1 MKRRE
6 FLGLVGGVIAR
17 PFATRP
23 PHSMPAIAAF
33 AAAVIFMLNPTIA
46 EAETPSLK
54 IGLVTCDA
62 WLSNP
67 GYARDGENWVYGFW
81 DGLVQ
86 GLGHPNR
93 IGQLPNL
100 DLMLDDVRSNCR
112 GKPSSTLAESASLTF
127 ERARQ
132 GAFSAPPPGK

>member
-1 MKRRE
+1 MKQLE
-6 FLGLVGGVIAR
+6 FSGLVAGIVMAMS
-17 PFATRP
+17 PAT
-23 PHSMPAIAAF
+23 
-33 AAAVIFMLNPTIA
+33 A
-46 EAETPSLK
+46 EAQTPNPR
-54 IGLVTCDA
+54 IGLVTCA
-62 WLSNP
+62 SWLSNP
-67 GYARDGENWVYGFW
+67 AQARDGENWLYGFW

-100 DLMLDDVRSNCR
+100 DLMLDDVRSNCK

-132 GAFSAPPPGK
+132 GAFSDPPSGK

>member
-1 MKRRE
+1 MLGADMRRR
-6 FLGLVGGVIAR
+6 FLGLVAVVIAVGS
-17 PFATRP
+17 A
-23 PHSMPAIAAF
+23 PADAQ
-33 AAAVIFMLNPTIA
+33 
-46 EAETPSLK
+46 TPAPR
-54 IGLVTCDA
+54 IGLVTCES

-67 GYARDGENWVYGFW
+67 AYARDGKNWIYGFW

-112 GKPSSTLAESASLTF
+112 TKPSSTLAESASLTF

-132 GAFSAPPPGK
+132 GAFSDPPPGK